1 MNISEA
7 IDILITESPFLEE
20 ALADK
25 LINVSSLARSLKPGV
40 ERLTHKEVAESAVI
54 MAINRRPP
62 AHSMRMSKGIRA
74 FIDKLGDIIVRSR
87 LSDHTFANSI
97 SLGTCQ
103 RQLME
108 EISAITDVFCT
119 FSQGVYETTIVS
131 SSVLDETISDIFRQ
145 EKCLAY
151 KAGQSSIT
159 IRLPEINTEVS
170 GVYYFIL
177 KQLAW
182 AGINVRE
189 IISTSNEVT
198 IVVSD
203 EDIQRAFIILTGLKK
218 KV

>member
-7 IDILITESPFLEE
+7 IDILITESPFLDE

-25 LINVSSLARSLKPGV
+25 LINVSSLARTLKADV
-40 ERLTHKEVAESAVI
+40 ERLTHKQVQESAVI

-62 AHSMRMSKGIRA
+62 AQSIRLRKDIRT
-74 FIDKLGDIIVRSR
+74 FIDKLGDIIVRSN
-87 LSDHTFANSI
+87 LSDHTFANSAD
-97 SLGTCQ
+97 LGKCQ

-108 EISAITDVFCT
+108 EVSLLQDVFCT

-131 SSVLDETISDIFRQ
+131 GSALDDTIEQIFRN

-151 KAGQSSIT
+151 KTGQSSIT

-170 GVYYFIL
+170 GIYYFIL

-182 AGINVRE
+182 AGINIRE
-189 IISTSNEVT
+189 VISTTNEVT

-203 EDIQRAFIILTGLKK
+203 HDIQRAFPILMGLKK
-218 KV
+218 KA